1 MMQTRIPE
9 LENTITNVK
18 LAIVVMVVPVLDET
32 EWTPSTLYPPCI
44 PYWMQLKAWA
54 KHLVQLFDDFDKQIV
69 ADRLRNKTRIQ

>member
-32 EWTPSTLYPPCI
+32 E
-44 PYWMQLKAWA
+44 
-54 KHLVQLFDDFDKQIV
+54 
-69 ADRLRNKTRIQ
+69 